1 MKFST
6 KVLVSVLLAGS
17 AFAAVAADIKGKLI
31 DSSNEALTGVSAQ
44 LIALPDSTRAANAI
58 SGVDGSF
65 ALRKVKKGKY
75 TLQLRMLGMDPK
87 DISVEVP
94 SDTATI
100 DLGTLSMLEEGKMLN
115 EVVVKGVKAAVSA
128 RSDTLEYNAGSFR
141 TKQNATVEDLLKK
154 LPGVEV
160 GSDGSITSGGK
171 TISKILVD
179 GKEFFSDDPTV
190 ASKNLPSNM
199 VEKVQVM
206 ERKSDQARLT
216 GVDDGEEETVIN
228 LTVKKGMN
236 NGWFGNVSAGYG
248 TDGRYEGSFMINRF
262 SNGNQITFIGGA
274 NNTNEMGFSD
284 MGRGNFRNFG
294 GNNGINSTQRFG
306 INFNIGNEEKFRI
319 GGHIFYTHSDRKST
333 SVSESQYLFPD
344 SVSYQ
349 NSNSYNRDQGHN
361 IRARLRMQWNIDD
374 HNTLEFR
381 PNFSWNHRNSLL
393 NEESLLRAGDANLTK
408 VNSNDSRRSNR
419 GDSYQA
425 GGNLIFNHKFNHPGR
440 SFSIEG
446 EYNFSDTREK
456 GITWSDIEYFL
467 RQEDSETLYRFL
479 DNHSW
484 SNTVRGRLTYTEP
497 LGDAKN
503 GHFLQIAYM
512 ANYRWNN
519 ADQLTYNLPLPDNTE
534 GFIPAEIWEK
544 PDGLEPDPVLSNR
557 FRNAFF
563 NQQLQVGYKRT
574 TSKLNLDAGLQFS
587 PASSKSTDLIN
598 SERNIPTRWVWNI
611 APYMRMR
618 YRFTKTSAL
627 MVNYRARTSQPSMSQ
642 LQPVPDVSDP
652 LNIKVGNPDLK
663 PTFTQSIM
671 VHYNNFNMSNQ
682 QSIFAML
689 NASLSTNS
697 VVSRTITDKETGSR
711 TTTYTNANGNFNI
724 FGMLMIN
731 QPLRNKK
738 WRFNARFNG
747 NYSSSAGYLNGDFNR
762 SGNLGLSPSAGITF
776 SCDVFQMSVNPTYR
790 FSMATSTLQS
800 QANRYTHTYG
810 FNADAELDLPF
821 GLSISSDISYSNMTG
836 YSSGFNSSEWLWNAQ
851 ISYSVLRDKSLTF
864 SARAFDLLGQKKNIS
879 RSVSESLIR
888 DVQYN
893 DLTRYFMFGITY
905 KFNTLTSRNK
915 GPRGEDMG
923 PGFGP
928 GPGPR
933 GGRGRF

>member
-1 MKFST
+1 MNFST
-6 KVLVSVLLAGS
+6 KALVCLLLGGS
-17 AFAAVAADIKGKLI
+17 AFAAMAADIKGKLI
-31 DSSNEALTGVSAQ
+31 DSSNETLPGVSVQ
-44 LIALPDSTRAANAI
+44 LIALPDSTRASYATSKA
-58 SGVDGSF
+58 DGTF
-65 ALRKVKKGKY
+65 ALSRVKKGTY
-75 TLQLRMLGMDPK
+75 TLQLRLLGMEPK
-87 DISVEVP
+87 NIPIEVK
-94 SDTATI
+94 SDTASI
-100 DLGTLSMLEEGKMLN
+100 NLGTLNMLEEGKMLG
-115 EVVVKGVKAAVSA
+115 EVVVTGVKAAVSA
-128 RSDTLEYNAGSFR
+128 RADTLEYNAGSFR
-141 TKQNATVEDLLKK
+141 TKQNASVEDLLKK

-190 ASKNLPSNM
+190 ASKNLPSDM

-306 INFNIGNEEKFRI
+306 VNFNVGNEEKLRI

-361 IRARLRMQWNIDD
+361 IRARLRLQWNIDD
-374 HNTLEFR
+374 YNTIEFR
-381 PNFSWNHRNSLL
+381 PNFSWNHRNTRL
-393 NEESLLRAGDANLTK
+393 NEESLLRAGDANLTQ
-408 VNSNDSRRSNR
+408 VNSNISHRSNR

-425 GGNLIFNHKFNHPGR
+425 GGNLLFNHKFKHTGR
-440 SFSIEG
+440 SFSVEAD
-446 EYNFSDTREK
+446 YNFSDTKEK

-467 RQEDSETLYRFL
+467 RQEDSEVLYRFL

-484 SNTVRGRLTYTEP
+484 SNSVRGRLTYTEP

-503 GHFLQIAYM
+503 GHYLQIAYM

-519 ADQLTYNLPLPDNTE
+519 ADQLTYNLPLPESTE
-534 GFIPAEIWEK
+534 GFVPSEIWEK
-544 PDGLEPDPVLSNR
+544 PAGLEPDADLSNR

-574 TSKLNLDAGLQFS
+574 TSKLNLDAGVQFS
-587 PASSKSTDLIN
+587 PSSSKSTDLIN
-598 SERNIPTRWVWNI
+598 SERNIPTRWVWNV

-618 YRFTKTSAL
+618 YRFSKTSAL

-652 LNIKVGNPDLK
+652 LNIKIGNPDLK
-663 PTFTQSIM
+663 PTFTQSVM
-671 VHYNNFNMSNQ
+671 VHFNNFNMTNQ

-724 FGMLMIN
+724 FSMVMLN

-738 WRFNARFNG
+738 WRITGRLFA
-747 NYSSSAGYLNGDFNR
+747 NYSSNAGYIDGDFNR
-762 SGNLGLSPSAGITF
+762 SGNLGLSPSAGVTF
-776 SCDVFQMSVNPTYR
+776 SCDVFQMSVRPTYS

-800 QANRYTHTYG
+800 QKNRLTHTYG

-836 YSSGFNSSEWLWNAQ
+836 YSAGFNSSEWLWNAQ
-851 ISYSVLRDKSLTF
+851 ISYSLLKDKSLTF

-888 DVQYN
+888 DVRYN
-893 DLTRYFMFGITY
+893 DLTRYFMFGVTY
-905 KFNTLTSRNK
+905 KFNTLAKRTK

-928 GPGPR
+928 GPG
-933 GGRGRF
+933 GGRGRRPF